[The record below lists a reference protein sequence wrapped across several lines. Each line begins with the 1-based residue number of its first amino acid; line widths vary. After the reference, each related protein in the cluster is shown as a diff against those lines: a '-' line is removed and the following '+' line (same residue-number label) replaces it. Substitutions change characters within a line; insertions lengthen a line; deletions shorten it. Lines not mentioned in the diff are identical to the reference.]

1 MKPFATEVRARFVRA
16 GQSLRVWMLDA
27 LHGQWTFG
35 NATRVEE
42 WRTRM
47 RAFGSL
53 EGRTNVRQ
61 DGGRLHHSDSEEM
74 IGRTNNPNQHQHSA
88 IDGFNRVTT
97 QVLQYFGVEILRPLQ
112 ESADRLFKYSEGIPL
127 TREAEKTSTLYVQ
140 ALIRVFKVSEEPL
153 ALYHAATNLCSID
166 DPSTLLPFMRDEIV
180 RARLWD
186 LYLDSVGRMNLRG
199 PLALSPPPGPTPFQK
214 FIVYG
219 AASYHAFFLVGSLD
233 TFFSLTHIGKSLQG
247 NRSLDLSQVGNEAI
261 REGSI
266 EVRDYLMQFLKV
278 QRSTLGSHPTI
289 MTSTSLAAY
298 ALHGLLELHSPY
310 FSDYLGRRLRAT
322 VRVSACSWNSLA
334 LLAFLCNTTISVPT
348 LRASRDDVAHLNMFE
363 PTRELA
369 LAVDQALRRR
379 RDHKTDFVLFKL
391 SWMLFVGSPWE
402 DSEFIRLAESALGKS
417 ATLLCSLEA
426 SIRQEAMAHNRREG
440 KRALRLQ
447 DPPPWLQRKMALV
460 LNVATEYINYLLSLN
475 EPGHGENIK
484 CRSLIDSINNSL
496 PRQYEGKR
504 ILYQSDHTGYTQQK
518 YFFRIAYAAF
528 YTYLRGGGIDASV
541 GELSQ
546 TQLYFLK
553 S

>member
-1 MKPFATEVRARFVRA
+1 MKASATQARARFVPA

-42 WRTRM
+42 WRTQM
-47 RAFGSL
+47 RAFGGL
-53 EGRTNVRQ
+53 GGRTNVRQ
-61 DGGRLHHSDSEEM
+61 DGGRLHYSDSEEM
-74 IGRTNNPNQHQHSA
+74 IGRANHPHQHEHSA
-88 IDGFNRVTT
+88 IDGFSRVTT
-97 QVLQYFGVEILRPLQ
+97 QVLQYFGVQILRPA
-112 ESADRLFKYSEGIPL
+112 SG
-127 TREAEKTSTLYVQ
+127 

-153 ALYHAATNLCSID
+153 ALYHGATNLCSID
-166 DPSTLLPFMRDEIV
+166 DPSTLRPFMRDEIV

-186 LYLDSVGRMNLRG
+186 LYLDSVGRMNLKG
-199 PLALSPPPGPTPFQK
+199 PLALSPPPVPTPFQK

-219 AASYHAFFLVGSLD
+219 AASYHTFFLVGSLD
-233 TFFSLTHIGKSLQG
+233 TFFSLTHIGKSLRG

-298 ALHGLLELHSPY
+298 ALYGLLELHSPY

-348 LRASRDDVAHLNMFE
+348 LRASRDDVAHLNMYVGSMREYFSQIQRAYNTFE

-369 LAVDQALRRR
+369 VAVDQALRRR

-391 SWMLFVGSPWE
+391 SWALFVGAPWK
-402 DSEFIRLAESALGKS
+402 DLEFIRLAENALGKS

-426 SIRQEAMAHNRREG
+426 SIRQETISHNRREG

-460 LNVATEYINYLLSLN
+460 LNVATEYINHLLSLN
-475 EPGHGENIK
+475 EPGHSENIK

-496 PRQYEGKR
+496 PRQNEGER

-518 YFFRIAYAAF
+518 YFFRVAYAAF
-528 YTYLRGGGIDASV
+528 YTYLHGGIDASV
-541 GELSQ
+541 GEVQ
-546 TQLYFLK
+546 CGRRRWQ
-553 S
+553 